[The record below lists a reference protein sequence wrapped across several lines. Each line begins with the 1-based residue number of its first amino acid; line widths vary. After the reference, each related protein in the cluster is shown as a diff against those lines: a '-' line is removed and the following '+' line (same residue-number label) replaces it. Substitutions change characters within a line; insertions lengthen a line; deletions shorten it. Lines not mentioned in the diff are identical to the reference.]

1 MNTRTGTL
9 TRVGA
14 RGTIADPRRARPH
27 SSVEEPSEAAERRT
41 STRMLPDTVSSFE
54 QWVALLRAAMRPEDV
69 ERLRVDAE
77 LAFKW
82 LAPGSY
88 FRSAALHV
96 LEVAHLLAGN
106 EGSLDATAAQVK
118 ERSDGEDPEAIR
130 FRMRVAASLSPAELR
145 LLPLLATHLSFRE
158 IGERLYISRST
169 VKTEAASAYRKL
181 LASSRSEAVEHA
193 AELGLI
199 EATAATGA
207 GGRPAVTQ
215 EQLSQLILAVI
226 ALVDDELARPSEA
239 TA

>member
-1 MNTRTGTL
+1 
-9 TRVGA
+9 
-14 RGTIADPRRARPH
+14 
-27 SSVEEPSEAAERRT
+27 
-41 STRMLPDTVSSFE
+41 MLPDTVSSFE
-54 QWVALLRAAMRPEDV
+54 QWVDALRAAIRPADV
-69 ERLRVDAE
+69 ERLRADAE
-77 LAFKW
+77 LAFEW

-130 FRMRVAASLSPAELR
+130 FRMRLAASLSPAELR

-158 IGERLYISRST
+158 IGERLYITRST

-207 GGRPAVTQ
+207 SGRPAVTQ
-215 EQLSQLILAVI
+215 EQLSQLILAVV
-226 ALVDDELARPSEA
+226 APVDDDLARPSEA